1 MTSYSPSPQ
10 DLSLDLQG
18 LRKDSSRPRDI
29 FNIIMTGLSGL
40 CMALTLVPLVL
51 VLAFVLIRG
60 FSRIT
65 PQLFT
70 QLPPPPGLDGG
81 GIANAILGTLLVV
94 AIATLIA
101 VPFGVLA
108 AVYLSEFSDFMKESD
123 LDTKLADWVR
133 FFTNVL
139 AGVPSIIS
147 GVFVYA
153 LMVRTQSPGYSAL
166 AGGVAL
172 AVLML
177 PTIIR
182 TTDEALKIVPQD
194 VRWASIGVGSSRYQ
208 TVLQIVLP
216 AAIPAILT
224 GVTLAIARAA
234 GETAPL
240 IFTALFSPFWPNGIL
255 NPISTLSVL
264 VYNFA
269 IVPFK
274 PQQELAWAGSL
285 ILVLLVLLTSIIA
298 RIATRKRA

>member
-1 MTSYSPSPQ
+1 MTSFTGTSA
-10 DLSLDLQG
+10 DSLDLQG
-18 LRKDSSRPRDI
+18 LRKDSSRRRDI
-29 FNIIMTGLSGL
+29 FNIIMTGLSVL
-40 CMALTLVPLVL
+40 CMVITLIPLVL
-51 VLAFVLIRG
+51 VLAFVILQG
-60 FSRIT
+60 AGSLT
-65 PQLFT
+65 PALFT
-70 QLPPPPGLDGG
+70 QLPPPPGLEGG
-81 GIANAILGTLLVV
+81 GIANAILGTLIVV

-101 VPFGVLA
+101 VPFGVMA
-108 AVYLSEFSDFMKESD
+108 AVYLSEFSEDGQI
-123 LDTKLADWVR
+123 AHWVR

-139 AGVPSIIS
+139 SGVPSIIS

-153 LMVRTQSPGYSAL
+153 LLVKTGLTGYSAV

-182 TTDEALKIVPQD
+182 TTDEALNIIPQEI
-194 VRWASIGVGSSRYQ
+194 RWASVGVGASRYQ

-216 AAIPAILT
+216 AAIPSILT
-224 GVTLAIARAA
+224 GVTLGIARAA

-240 IFTALFSPFWPNGIL
+240 IFTALFSPFWPNGL
-255 NPISTLSVL
+255 LQPIATLSVL

-285 ILVLLVLLTSIIA
+285 ILVLLVLLTSITA
-298 RIATRKRA
+298 RVVTSRKTF

>member
-1 MTSYSPSPQ
+1 MTSYSGTPE
-10 DLSLDLQG
+10 DSLDLKG
-18 LRKDSSRPRDI
+18 LRRDSSRPRDI

-40 CMALTLVPLVL
+40 CMFLTLVPLVL
-51 VLAFVLIRG
+51 VLAFVLIQG
-60 FSRIT
+60 FASLT
-65 PQLFT
+65 PALFT
-70 QLPPPPGLDGG
+70 QLPPPPGLEGG
-81 GIANAILGTLLVV
+81 GIANAIIGTMIVV
-94 AIATLIA
+94 AIATLIS
-101 VPFGVLA
+101 VPFGVMA
-108 AVYLSEFSDFMKESD
+108 AIYLSEFSDDGKI
-123 LDTKLADWVR
+123 AQWVR

-139 AGVPSIIS
+139 SGVPSIIS

-153 LMVRTQSPGYSAL
+153 LLVRSGLTGYSAM

-182 TTDEALKIVPQD
+182 TTDEALNIIPQEI
-194 VRWASIGVGSSRYQ
+194 RWAAIGVGSSRYQ

-216 AAIPAILT
+216 AAVPSILT

-240 IFTALFSPFWPNGIL
+240 IFTALFSPFWPNGL
-255 NPISTLSVL
+255 FQPIATLSVL

-274 PQQELAWAGSL
+274 PQQELAWAASL
-285 ILVLLVLLTSIIA
+285 ILVLLVLLTSITA
-298 RIATRKRA
+298 RVVTNRKTF